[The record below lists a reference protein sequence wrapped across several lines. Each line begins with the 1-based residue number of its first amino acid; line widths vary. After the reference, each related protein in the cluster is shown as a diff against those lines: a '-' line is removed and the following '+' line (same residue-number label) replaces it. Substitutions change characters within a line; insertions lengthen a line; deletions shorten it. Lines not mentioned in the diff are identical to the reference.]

1 MTKLLGVMQMTDYAK
16 KDTSEK
22 PDACK
27 LVCEAFGA
35 AMMALLF
42 IGFLFL
48 GAAT

>member
-1 MTKLLGVMQMTDYAK
+1 MMVDYAK

-27 LVCEAFGA
+27 LFCEAFGA

-42 IGFLFL
+42 VGFLFV
-48 GAAT
+48 GAV